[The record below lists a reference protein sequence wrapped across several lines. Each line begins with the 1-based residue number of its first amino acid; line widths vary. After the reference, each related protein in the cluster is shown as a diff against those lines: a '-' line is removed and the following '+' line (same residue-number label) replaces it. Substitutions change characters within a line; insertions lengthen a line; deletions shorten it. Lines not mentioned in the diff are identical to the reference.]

1 MDILF
6 GVVLLLLVAA
16 IVILFAMLG
25 ELASRIP
32 PAAAADQAV
41 RPIDTADIGAVAAEW
56 PASLEDVRTQSSQA
70 TAMLAVLST
79 SCTTCRTVAEQI
91 AQEQRRA
98 GRTRP
103 GFAVVVSCPVDR
115 VGEDFVERH
124 GLGAV
129 PHYVDA
135 GGRWV
140 AESFRVTISPS
151 VLLLRNG
158 VLTSA
163 LMFSDFT
170 AMQDAVRQ
178 DAVSARRQDAE
189 SERPASK
196 EERWPT
202 NPVPAGEP
210 SADGES
216 SLSSA
221 RVP

>member
-1 MDILF
+1 VIYSVDILF
-6 GVVLLLLVAA
+6 GVVLLLLVVA

-32 PAAAADQAV
+32 ASAEPDRTV
-41 RPIDTADIGAVAAEW
+41 RPIDTADIGAVAEEW
-56 PASLEDVRTQSSQA
+56 PTSLEDIPAQSSQA

-79 SCTTCRTVAEQI
+79 SCSTCQIVAEQI
-91 AQEQRRA
+91 AKEQRRT
-98 GRTRP
+98 GRPRP
-103 GFAVVVSCPVDR
+103 GFAVIVSCPVDR
-115 VGEDFVERH
+115 VGEDFIERH
-124 GLGAV
+124 GLGTV

-140 AESFRVTISPS
+140 SNSFRVTISPS

-163 LMFSDFT
+163 LMFHDFT
-170 AMQDAVRQ
+170 AMQDAV
-178 DAVSARRQDAE
+178 
-189 SERPASK
+189 SERSTSK

-202 NPVPAGEP
+202 NPVPARESSP
-210 SADGES
+210 DGES

-221 RVP
+221 QVP

>member
-6 GVVLLLLVAA
+6 GVVLLLLVVA

-25 ELASRIP
+25 ELASRV
-32 PAAAADQAV
+32 PAPAEPDRTV
-41 RPIDTADIGAVAAEW
+41 RPIDTADIGAVAEEW
-56 PASLEDVRTQSSQA
+56 PASLEDILAQSSQA

-79 SCTTCRTVAEQI
+79 SCTTCEQVAEQI
-91 AQEQRRA
+91 ASEQRRA
-98 GRTRP
+98 GRPTP
-103 GFAVVVSCPVDR
+103 GLAVIISCPVDR
-115 VGEDFVERH
+115 VGEDFAERH

-140 AESFRVTISPS
+140 ASSFGVTISPS
-151 VLLLRNG
+151 ALLLRNG

-163 LMFSDFT
+163 LMFHDFS
-170 AMQDAVRQ
+170 AMQDAV
-178 DAVSARRQDAE
+178 
-189 SERPASK
+189 SEQSTSK
-196 EERWPT
+196 EERWLT
-202 NPVPAGEP
+202 KPVPAREP

-221 RVP
+221 QVP